1 MRRLGPNHLRK
12 MPIRLEIPLPNLLS
26 MIGRLLV
33 HPALA
38 RVGQGT
44 AGTLPVEVLALA
56 GPLGAGAV
64 LEAGVLGDEV
74 VGPLLGGGDE
84 VGVPD

>member
-1 MRRLGPNHLRK
+1 MRRLRPNDLRE
-12 MPIRLEIPLPNLLS
+12 MAVGLEVALADLLAVV
-26 MIGRLLV
+26 GGLLV
-33 HPALA
+33 DPALA
-38 RVGQGT
+38 GVGERA
-44 AGTLPVEVLALA
+44 AGHLPVEVLALA

-64 LEAGVLGDEV
+64 LEAGVECDEV